1 MARQAKI
8 KDIARMAG
16 VSAGTVDRILHNR
29 GNVSE
34 SSRKAVEKVLDEVG
48 YRFNIHTS
56 AVSLR
61 KEYNIIISMP
71 TASLGEYWGSIQEG
85 IEHALHEYSDISIDC
100 RYSFYNQFD
109 VYSCRAAFDS
119 IIGCSPDAVIIGPTF
134 IEETKE
140 LCSRLSDKDIPFVFV
155 DSVIEGTSPIATFT
169 TDQYACGFLLGKML
183 HSITHDDGEF
193 AIFGNQRVGN
203 RSANNSVE
211 RKKGF
216 TDYFKG
222 IGLKDRIHET
232 SFSVLDPSGNE
243 KDILDFLKRYPAIRG
258 IAALNSRGYIIA
270 DILGRIGA
278 GHVRTISFDLTS
290 NNARCV
296 RDGKIEALL
305 CQRPAL
311 QGFLAVKTAIRYLLY
326 NRTDMPLHTLM
337 PIDIIMKQN
346 IDYYREFI
354 EI

>member
-140 LCSRLSDKDIPFVFV
+140 LCSRLADKDIPFVFV

-183 HSITHDDGEF
+183 RY
-193 AIFGNQRVGN
+193 AIVLAGVFWVLPVLLPRL
-203 RSANNSVE
+203 
-211 RKKGF
+211 
-216 TDYFKG
+216 
-222 IGLKDRIHET
+222 GLPGADLI
-232 SFSVLDPSGNE
+232 PS
-243 KDILDFLKRYPAIRG
+243 L
-258 IAALNSRGYIIA
+258 
-270 DILGRIGA
+270 
-278 GHVRTISFDLTS
+278 
-290 NNARCV
+290 
-296 RDGKIEALL
+296 
-305 CQRPAL
+305 
-311 QGFLAVKTAIRYLLY
+311 
-326 NRTDMPLHTLM
+326 
-337 PIDIIMKQN
+337 
-346 IDYYREFI
+346 
-354 EI
+354 

>member
-34 SSRKAVEKVLDEVG
+34 SSRKAVEKVLDEVS

-155 DSVIEGTSPIATFT
+155 DSVIEDTPVRGKT
-169 TDQYACGFLLGKML
+169 TAASDAASYRLGSDVIYLRGDAVAFKRVSHFSQSRICASELMRAAVYQQNFHHYSLL
-183 HSITHDDGEF
+183 
-193 AIFGNQRVGN
+193 
-203 RSANNSVE
+203 
-211 RKKGF
+211 
-216 TDYFKG
+216 
-222 IGLKDRIHET
+222 
-232 SFSVLDPSGNE
+232 
-243 KDILDFLKRYPAIRG
+243 
-258 IAALNSRGYIIA
+258 
-270 DILGRIGA
+270 
-278 GHVRTISFDLTS
+278 
-290 NNARCV
+290 
-296 RDGKIEALL
+296 
-305 CQRPAL
+305 
-311 QGFLAVKTAIRYLLY
+311 
-326 NRTDMPLHTLM
+326 
-337 PIDIIMKQN
+337 
-346 IDYYREFI
+346 
-354 EI
+354 